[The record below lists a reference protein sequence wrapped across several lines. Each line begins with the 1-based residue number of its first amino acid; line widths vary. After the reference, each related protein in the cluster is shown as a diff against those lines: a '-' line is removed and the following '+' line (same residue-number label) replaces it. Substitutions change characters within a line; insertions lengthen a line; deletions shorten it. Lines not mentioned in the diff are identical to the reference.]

1 MGLDHLNKEPLQ
13 DDSHT
18 SPLIYLVDDEANIRR
33 LAAVALNEAGMKV
46 ETYGNGTDF
55 LQAVHSHKPDLVIVD
70 WMMPPPDGIALCR
83 RLRDSAETQTL
94 PIIMLT
100 ARTDE
105 IDRVLGLELGAD
117 DYITKP
123 FGVRELP
130 ARVRAILRRQRFA
143 EPEVSDV
150 LTRGRLT
157 IDAKRRKLTKD
168 SETIELTMR
177 EFDLLYLLMQHP
189 GQVFSRD
196 TLLDRVWQ
204 TNYYGD
210 TRTVDVHIRY
220 LRQKI
225 EDEPN
230 SPKLILTVR
239 GIGYCFT
246 ENPDG
251 EDEEN

>member
-1 MGLDHLNKEPLQ
+1 MITEPTNKMATQE
-13 DDSHT
+13 DTHVA
-18 SPLIYLVDDEANIRR
+18 PLIYVVDDEANIRH
-33 LAAVALNEAGMKV
+33 LASVALSEAGMTV
-46 ETYGNGTDF
+46 ETYGNGNDF
-55 LQAVHSHKPDLVIVD
+55 LRAVQMRKPDLALLD
-70 WMMPPPDGIALCR
+70 WMMPQPDGLELCR
-83 RLRDSAETQTL
+83 RLRASADTKTL

-105 IDRVLGLELGAD
+105 MDRVLGLELGAD

-143 EPEVSDV
+143 ETEETDDLV
-150 LTRGRLT
+150 RGRLT
-157 IDAKRRKLTKD
+157 IDAKRRKTTKD
-168 SETIELTMR
+168 GETIELTMR

-189 GQVFSRD
+189 GQVFTRD

-230 SPKLILTVR
+230 RPKLIQTVR

-246 ENPDG
+246 ENYDA
-251 EDEEN
+251 EDANN